1 MALCVGPLD
10 IAMGTVNGSGTYLG
24 PGTCPSGHV
33 FGPQRTDDCLLEVIG
48 FTAASLATLQV
59 GGHGERLA
67 QCSHARLVT
76 LKTIP
81 AQVDGEPCRLPP
93 TTINIC
99 RRNQAFMIQKPKRR
113 TSIPIVNSYALT
125 TWAQYN
131 IPLLC
136 NKLEEHI
143 DLSIYLNFFLYC
155 FFVDHLCK

>member
-1 MALCVGPLD
+1 
-10 IAMGTVNGSGTYLG
+10 MGMVTGSGMCLG
-24 PGTCPSGHV
+24 PGPGPGLA

-93 TTINIC
+93 TTITIC
-99 RRNQAFMIQKPKRR
+99 RRNQALMIQKPKRR
-113 TSIPIVNSYALT
+113 TSIPIVNSYEST
-125 TWAQYN
+125 
-131 IPLLC
+131 
-136 NKLEEHI
+136 
-143 DLSIYLNFFLYC
+143 S
-155 FFVDHLCK
+155 